1 MNLQALDSGL
11 IASELITC
19 DNAENIGS
27 IIQQSLD
34 NVALNDASIKRL
46 QQTITLTTIKPSVKV
61 GNETYV
67 IDPIVLFSRLVVLII
82 GPMTFP
88 VIAIA
93 YELVPVPT
101 ALFMDSMMRK
111 ANKSSLAKGPDATS
125 EKKKE
130 EGNITDIESDHQSSD
145 EGDVDDS
152 YTDSDSEDS
161 DDTEIENVKGVN

>member
-1 MNLQALDSGL
+1 
-11 IASELITC
+11 
-19 DNAENIGS
+19 
-27 IIQQSLD
+27 
-34 NVALNDASIKRL
+34 
-46 QQTITLTTIKPSVKV
+46 
-61 GNETYV
+61 
-67 IDPIVLFSRLVVLII
+67 
-82 GPMTFP
+82 MTFS

-152 YTDSDSEDS
+152 YTHSDSEDS